1 MKDPRFSVPGFSRF
15 MLMIMKSRFS
25 GKPVAREEAE
35 TALSVLSGIRDCIME
50 ELPAYKKWIFTF
62 WRGL

>member
-35 TALSVLSGIRDCIME
+35 TALSVCLASEMYNGGAAC
-50 ELPAYKKWIFTF
+50 L
-62 WRGL
+62 